1 MLIFDKKILRKRSVE
16 WTGTEEDLDKLV
28 DDMGSTMEEHN
39 GIGISAIQIGV
50 PARVFI
56 AEMELFVNPKV
67 VNRSPYMKKHWESCL
82 SCPNTTV
89 ITSRAAKIT
98 LKYDTI
104 REGKWQN
111 VEKIFTDWKLK
122 KVSNTIHN
130 MDYNI
135 QRTTTTATAT
145 KHKRTTKGGGVKA

>member
-1 MLIFDKKILRKRSVE
+1 MLIFDKKILRKRSVD
-16 WTGTEEDLDKLV
+16 WTGTEEELEKLV
-28 DDMGSTMEEHN
+28 DDMGATMEEHK

-89 ITSRAAKIT
+89 RTSRAAKIT

-104 REGKWQN
+104 REG
-111 VEKIFTDWKLK
+111 T
-122 KVSNTIHN
+122 VSYTHL
-130 MDYNI
+130 
-135 QRTTTTATAT
+135 TLPT
-145 KHKRTTKGGGVKA
+145 KRIV